1 MPSLHRW
8 ISPVQYHIYIKIEL
22 LYNLEFCFPKGL
34 LKLSSSANLN
44 HR

>member
-8 ISPVQYHIYIKIEL
+8 IFSVQFHIYIKIEL
-22 LYNLEFCFPKGL
+22 LNNLEFCFPKGL